1 MGGEEGAGARVLLEM
16 LDDGPGDGEAV
27 ESGGSAADFVEE
39 DEAGGSGMVE
49 DAADFAHFYEES
61 GAATGEIVGGA
72 DASEDAIDE
81 RELGLTR
88 GNEAAHLRHQ
98 GDQRGLAQVGG
109 LAAHVG
115 AGDEEELL
123 AAWFEAE
130 IIG

>member
-1 MGGEEGAGARVLLEM
+1 
-16 LDDGPGDGEAV
+16 
-27 ESGGSAADFVEE
+27 
-39 DEAGGSGMVE
+39 VE
-49 DAADFAHFYEES
+49 DAGDFAHFYEES

-130 IIG
+130 IIGDEAFAALAEEFFDDGMAPGDDEELAGIGELGASVAAISGELGEG